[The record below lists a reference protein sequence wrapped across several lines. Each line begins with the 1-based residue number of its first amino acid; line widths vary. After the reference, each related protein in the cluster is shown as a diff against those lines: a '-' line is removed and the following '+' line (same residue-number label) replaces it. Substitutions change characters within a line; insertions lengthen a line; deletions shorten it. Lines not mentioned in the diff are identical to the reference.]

1 MFHADPLMP
10 SAALLPLADT
20 RCGGR
25 LPIEHVPGSLRPFSA
40 TLGVVPIECGKHD
53 TTATRWDETK
63 TEETNRDGR
72 IDVDTVTI
80 PRTDT

>member
-1 MFHADPLMP
+1 MFRADPLMP

-53 TTATRWDETK
+53 TTATRWDEKK
-63 TEETNRDGR
+63 TEETNRDGTVD
-72 IDVDTVTI
+72 IDTVTI